1 SFLWPRASSSLGRP
15 ALRVW
20 NGPVHLVKSTVSS
33 LSAIQRIGSSDEGKP
48 RRSTAQNASIWAV
61 PLRPGMK
68 VLFMSGN
75 TDGMIAC
82 HGTMESG
89 ITILRK
95 SFKRE
100 DLARRVEEVLAEV
113 TGKGRP

>member
-1 SFLWPRASSSLGRP
+1 
-15 ALRVW
+15 
-20 NGPVHLVKSTVSS
+20 
-33 LSAIQRIGSSDEGKP
+33 
-48 RRSTAQNASIWAV
+48 
-61 PLRPGMK
+61 MK